1 MLTIFEEGL
10 GLPGHRLAPFD
21 REGAPRN
28 RRPIIE
34 DGIMTGVLLD
44 RYEATATGVSSTG
57 SALGS
62 PSSAPRPG
70 AVALSVPAGDT
81 PEADLIA
88 AQKCV
93 VVTRF
98 SGSTNP
104 VTGDFSGVVKG
115 GFLVDGGD
123 RRPIKETTI
132 SGNVYSALKEITGI
146 SSERRLMYGQQL
158 MPTFRIADVSIT
170 AG

>member
-1 MLTIFEEGL
+1 MRASRRKASRRQ
-10 GLPGHRLAPFD
+10 P
-21 REGAPRN
+21 RERRRRERAPRQ
-28 RRPIIE
+28 RRALIE
-34 DGIMTGVLLD
+34 DGVMKGILLD
-44 RYEATATGVSSTG
+44 HYEATAAGSSSTG

-70 AVALSVPAGDT
+70 AIALSVRAGDT
-81 PEADLIA
+81 SEAELIA

-115 GFLVDGGD
+115 GFLVDGGH

-132 SGNVYSALKEITGI
+132 SGNIYTALKEITGI
-146 SSERRLMYGQQL
+146 SRERRLMYGQQL
-158 MPTFRIADVSIT
+158 IPTFRVADVSIT